1 MQTSAY
7 AMMGGMKPPLFI
19 RSLTAEECTRLK
31 AALHNRNA
39 FIARRAQIVLAS
51 ARGERPRQIATNLS
65 CATQTVRT
73 AIRDFTARRA
83 ECLVPRSSRP
93 KSARR
98 ILDEKRCEQLR
109 AILHESPRSFGK
121 EQSLWTLAAV
131 AEVACSKGL
140 TPAQL
145 SLEAIRQALS
155 RMNVSWRRAKNWI
168 TSPDPQ
174 YARKKSSASG

>member
-1 MQTSAY
+1 
-7 AMMGGMKPPLFI
+7 MMGSMKPPLFV
-19 RSLTAEECTRLK
+19 RSLTVEEQAQLK
-31 AALHNRNA
+31 TGLRHRNS
-39 FIARRAQIVLAS
+39 FVARRAQILLAN
-51 ARGERPRQIATNLS
+51 ARGEWPTRIAANLG
-65 CATQTVRT
+65 CARQTVRT
-73 AIRDFTARRA
+73 AIRDFTARGV

-93 KSARR
+93 KSTKR
-98 ILDEKRCEQLR
+98 ILDEERCEQLR

-131 AEVACSKGL
+131 AEVACRKGL

-145 SLEAIRQALS
+145 SIEAIRQALL

>member
-1 MQTSAY
+1 
-7 AMMGGMKPPLFI
+7 MMGGMKPPLFV
-19 RSLTAEECTRLK
+19 RSLTAEEHAQLK
-31 AALHNRNA
+31 AALLNRNA
-39 FIARRAQIVLAS
+39 FIARRAQVVLAS
-51 ARGERPRQIATNLS
+51 ARGERPRKIAANLG

-73 AIRDFTARRA
+73 AIRDFTARGV

-98 ILDEKRCEQLR
+98 ILDEEQCEKLR

-121 EQSLWTLAAV
+121 EQSLWMLAAV
-131 AEVACSKGL
+131 AEVACRKGL

-155 RMNVSWRRAKNWI
+155 RMNVSWHRAMNWM
-168 TSPDPQ
+168 TSPDPA
-174 YARKKSSASG
+174 YGRKKVA

>member
-1 MQTSAY
+1 
-7 AMMGGMKPPLFI
+7 MMGGMKPTLFI

-109 AILHESPRSFGK
+109 AILHESPRSFG
-121 EQSLWTLAAV
+121 
-131 AEVACSKGL
+131 
-140 TPAQL
+140 
-145 SLEAIRQALS
+145 
-155 RMNVSWRRAKNWI
+155 
-168 TSPDPQ
+168 
-174 YARKKSSASG
+174 